1 MKKFIAALASSV
13 LLMTA
18 AVAQTLP
25 PPNIAAKSWLL
36 LDATSGQVIA
46 SQDPNARIEPASLTK
61 IMTAYV
67 VFEALRD
74 KKIDLNQMVNVST
87 KAWKVDASSSKM
99 FIDPATPVK
108 INDLLYGLMVQSGND
123 AAVALSEAVAGDQD
137 AFVVLM
143 NREAERMGLK
153 STHFANPHGLPSPE
167 NYSTAQDLAT
177 LARHE
182 IQDYP
187 EFYKIDSVKSF
198 TYNKITQPNR
208 NRLLWLDPTVDGLK
222 TGHTEGAGYCMI
234 ASAHRPNGAGERR
247 LIAVVLGTSSD
258 SARTQ
263 ESQKLL
269 NWGFQ
274 NFDTVKLYSKG
285 QAIAT
290 PEIWKGTHNTVK
302 IGFPSDV
309 LVTVP
314 KGVAAKMKP
323 VLERKDPLVAPLAE
337 GSRVGVL
344 KMMVDGKPLLEPRA
358 FFWSSRGWPARL
370 VRPLLVGLVMQ
381 GVLRP
386 LERSRTDLAHAL
398 DRQAHA
404 VGDFHRAFDLV
415 AFKQQH
421 QHQIR
426 RIRPFALEQH
436 VADLVRQMH
445 LVEDD
450 AHGHAH
456 QHVEQRQ
463 QADQEQLV
471 ALGLRQL
478 VLRHHLQ
485 EAGARQRHFQQRL
498 VALAVAAAEAEHRHG
513 QPAIQLVAAQDHERL
528 VQAGDLGHLAVG
540 RRVGPLQH
548 LEGHAG
554 IALGHLDHGRQL
566 GVAAQQVEQFDRGHA
581 ALVDLGA
588 GDQER
593 AHEIIAAPRQAHAL
607 LVPRLDA
614 VDQQLELGIDR
625 AQLARQRLELGQRVL
640 VQVQHGD
647 VADGQQRR
655 VGRLQRHAVQRDL
668 GAALAQRA
676 HAAGQLVDGQRGL
689 AALDQEDGVRR
700 GHGQVALEHHGVGAD
715 RHQRHAALGEAGH
728 VSVHQRLEEQRLG
741 QRRTAG
747 AGRRGE
753 AVAAQA
759 QALVDDFATAQD
771 DVDGR
776 PRHFLRRRLGLSR
789 RLAGGGRRRRGTRLR
804 LFFQK

>member
-302 IGFPSDV
+302 IGFPRDV

-344 KMMVDGKPLLEPRA
+344 KMMVDGKPLLELP
-358 FFWSSRGWPARL
+358 
-370 VRPLLVGLVMQ
+370 V
-381 GVLRP
+381 
-386 LERSRTDLAHAL
+386 
-398 DRQAHA
+398 
-404 VGDFHRAFDLV
+404 
-415 AFKQQH
+415 
-421 QHQIR
+421 
-426 RIRPFALEQH
+426 
-436 VADLVRQMH
+436 
-445 LVEDD
+445 
-450 AHGHAH
+450 
-456 QHVEQRQ
+456 
-463 QADQEQLV
+463 
-471 ALGLRQL
+471 
-478 VLRHHLQ
+478 
-485 EAGARQRHFQQRL
+485 
-498 VALAVAAAEAEHRHG
+498 
-513 QPAIQLVAAQDHERL
+513 
-528 VQAGDLGHLAVG
+528 
-540 RRVGPLQH
+540 
-548 LEGHAG
+548 
-554 IALGHLDHGRQL
+554 
-566 GVAAQQVEQFDRGHA
+566 
-581 ALVDLGA
+581 
-588 GDQER
+588 
-593 AHEIIAAPRQAHAL
+593 
-607 LVPRLDA
+607 
-614 VDQQLELGIDR
+614 
-625 AQLARQRLELGQRVL
+625 
-640 VQVQHGD
+640 
-647 VADGQQRR
+647 
-655 VGRLQRHAVQRDL
+655 
-668 GAALAQRA
+668 
-676 HAAGQLVDGQRGL
+676 
-689 AALDQEDGVRR
+689 
-700 GHGQVALEHHGVGAD
+700 VALETVDQASIFGRAWD
-715 RHQRHAALGEAGH
+715 
-728 VSVHQRLEEQRLG
+728 SMRLWL
-741 QRRTAG
+741 
-747 AGRRGE
+747 
-753 AVAAQA
+753 
-759 QALVDDFATAQD
+759 
-771 DVDGR
+771 
-776 PRHFLRRRLGLSR
+776 
-789 RLAGGGRRRRGTRLR
+789 
-804 LFFQK
+804 K